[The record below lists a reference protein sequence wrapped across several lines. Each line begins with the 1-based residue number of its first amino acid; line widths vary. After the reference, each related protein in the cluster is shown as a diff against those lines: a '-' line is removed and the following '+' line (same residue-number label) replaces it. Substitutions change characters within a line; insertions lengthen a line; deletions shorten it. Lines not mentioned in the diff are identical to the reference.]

1 MNHTKRHLSLLA
13 TALLL
18 AGCFGPQTYFST
30 VFNTLY
36 DTYYPTKDSSDR
48 LNMNYKVEA
57 SITTLTTQTTY
68 EVYFFEQGLK
78 LTTVSP
84 ETKDGVATT
93 RTLTIVYDYA
103 ENGLFASRTYANNPI
118 HQEKIFSAFD
128 DNSFSL
134 FNQAINVIDSTIS
147 AEVRTI
153 INNQA
158 TNLVIGGQPTTQDI
172 KVYNLPVANFIDLS
186 TFEGT
191 AGFVPTTLTVKVT
204 YTESLSQGQ
213 FDINASG
220 EGKTYTAVLKF
231 SHADQLNAVDYLL
244 SAQEKATYEGFVN

>member
-1 MNHTKRHLSLLA
+1 MNHIKRQLSLL
-13 TALLL
+13 TTTLLL

-30 VFNTLY
+30 VFNSMY
-36 DTYYPTKDSSDR
+36 DTYFPTTDSSDR

-57 SITTLTTQTTY
+57 TITTLTAQTTY
-68 EVYFFEQGLK
+68 EVYFFGTGLK
-78 LTTVSP
+78 LITVSP

-103 ENGLFASRTYANNPI
+103 EDGLFASRVYANNPGES
-118 HQEKIFSAFD
+118 EKVFTAFD

-134 FNQAINVIDSTIS
+134 FNQAVDVIETTIS
-147 AEVRTI
+147 EEVRTI

-158 TNLVIGGQPTTQDI
+158 TNLVIGGQPTPQDI

-186 TFEGT
+186 TFEAT
-191 AGFVPTTLTVKVT
+191 AGFVPSTLTVKVT
-204 YTESLSQGQ
+204 YTESLNQGQ

-220 EGKTYTAVLKF
+220 DGKTYTAVLKL
-231 SHADQLNAVDYLL
+231 SHADQLIAGDYLL
-244 SAQEKATYEGFVN
+244 SAQEKATYEGFN